1 MLSLPLSC
9 PLAPLGG
16 VPDLLLDPAHGLR
29 GLLQGW
35 CRSAWFVGRPSNC
48 CEAGPSGSRERERQ
62 FRDDYNDDF
71 GKARRLRW
79 RRPLSGLVVPAR
91 SVLAATQM
99 PGEAAG
105 WFRDTADAVENF
117 FWALEDYIAH
127 FKLVRGSAL
136 SYGLHEAHAGICLR

>member
-1 MLSLPLSC
+1 M
-9 PLAPLGG
+9 
-16 VPDLLLDPAHGLR
+16 
-29 GLLQGW
+29 
-35 CRSAWFVGRPSNC
+35 
-48 CEAGPSGSRERERQ
+48 
-62 FRDDYNDDF
+62 
-71 GKARRLRW
+71 
-79 RRPLSGLVVPAR
+79 VVPAR